1 MHILSIIQ
9 FTKPALDEH
18 HSVCQNDA
26 MTKAH
31 TTRNSSNIQ
40 SLNKDSSSKDY
51 SSKDSAAKDKK
62 RDAILVASNHQ
73 FRTYGFRKTSMDD
86 IAKHLGISR
95 ASLYSYFTDKD
106 DIFREVAMQ
115 IHEEALA
122 AAKVC
127 LSTAARAQD
136 FSARIKNAL
145 LARHGPFQEAVIESA
160 HGSELFDEYSRLCG
174 DIVAD
179 SNRRFQTM
187 LVGALKAAAKTGEIN
202 LKDSGVSPA
211 AAAEILNLSTAGLK
225 HGALD
230 IATFKKRAKDLV
242 KVFVAG
248 LSNSN
253 KG

>member
-1 MHILSIIQ
+1 
-9 FTKPALDEH
+9 
-18 HSVCQNDA
+18 
-26 MTKAH
+26 
-31 TTRNSSNIQ
+31 
-40 SLNKDSSSKDY
+40 
-51 SSKDSAAKDKK
+51 
-62 RDAILVASNHQ
+62 
-73 FRTYGFRKTSMDD
+73 MDD

-179 SNRRFQTM
+179 SNRRFQ
-187 LVGALKAAAKTGEIN
+187 LCWYVPLKRQRRPAKLT
-202 LKDSGVSPA
+202 
-211 AAAEILNLSTAGLK
+211 
-225 HGALD
+225 
-230 IATFKKRAKDLV
+230 
-242 KVFVAG
+242 
-248 LSNSN
+248 
-253 KG
+253 

>member
-9 FTKPALDEH
+9 LTKPVLDER
-18 HSVCQNDA
+18 HSLCQNTH
-26 MTKAH
+26 MSKA
-31 TTRNSSNIQ
+31 NII
-40 SLNKDSSSKDY
+40 KDH
-51 SSKDSAAKDKK
+51 AAKDKK
-62 RDAILVASNHQ
+62 RAAILNASNQQ
-73 FRTYGFRKTSMDD
+73 FRTYGYRKTSMDD

-127 LSTAARAQD
+127 LSTAARTQD
-136 FSARIKNAL
+136 FSARINNAL

-179 SNRRFQTM
+179 SNRRFQTT
-187 LVGALKAAAKTGEIN
+187 LAGALKAAAKTGEIN
-202 LKDSGVSPA
+202 LKNSGVSPS

-230 IATFKKRAKDLV
+230 IATFKKRTKDLV
-242 KVFVAG
+242 KVFIAG
-248 LSNSN
+248 LGNS
-253 KG
+253 K

>member
-9 FTKPALDEH
+9 FTKPALDER

-31 TTRNSSNIQ
+31 TTRNSSNRQ
-40 SLNKDSSSKDY
+40 SLN
-51 SSKDSAAKDKK
+51 KDSAAKDKK

-160 HGSELFDEYSRLCG
+160 HGSELFDE
-174 DIVAD
+174 
-179 SNRRFQTM
+179 
-187 LVGALKAAAKTGEIN
+187 
-202 LKDSGVSPA
+202 
-211 AAAEILNLSTAGLK
+211 
-225 HGALD
+225 
-230 IATFKKRAKDLV
+230 
-242 KVFVAG
+242 
-248 LSNSN
+248 
-253 KG
+253 

>member
-1 MHILSIIQ
+1 
-9 FTKPALDEH
+9 
-18 HSVCQNDA
+18 
-26 MTKAH
+26 
-31 TTRNSSNIQ
+31 
-40 SLNKDSSSKDY
+40 
-51 SSKDSAAKDKK
+51 
-62 RDAILVASNHQ
+62 
-73 FRTYGFRKTSMDD
+73 MDD